1 MVFPGQISQTET
13 ARSGGL
19 MEILII
25 IVGCYVAI
33 GLVFGLLSKSPW
45 VGLLWPVLIARLCPC
60 A

>member
-1 MVFPGQISQTET
+1 
-13 ARSGGL
+13 